1 MPGGTLLR
9 ASIGGEQRPGA
20 WRRAG
25 FPAVFRMA
33 CMDSLEWLVP
43 WEFSPT
49 LVASFIVAIVL
60 FVRGQRVHH
69 VTLARQ
75 VYFWSGMVLLYLSM
89 HTRLD
94 YYAER
99 MFFIH
104 RAQHLV
110 LHHLGP
116 LLVMAAF
123 PGQVMRAGLPMAWRL
138 RLRDFLRT
146 GTGRATVAVL
156 TNKIFVP
163 ALFVFLVLVWLLPSV
178 QFYSMLDWRLYRLMN
193 WSVVI
198 SGFMYWNLILDRR
211 PSPPAAMSPGGRDFA
226 HHHHGAADGGG
237 RRHRLLR
244 KRPLSLVRAVRPR
257 RRHVGAD
264 RPDHRRPDHVDSG
277 RAGGGGGL
285 DDGAGH
291 PDAPVRQGSAA
302 QGRSRCAG
310 AGQGPRRLG
319 LIRPFSGISPFRPEP
334 AVAYS
339 GISPW
344 YLRPSATVAWNMP
357 ALLPQS

>member
-1 MPGGTLLR
+1 MPGAGPAFPRSSGWHAWTVLSGSYPGSSLPRWWLR
-9 ASIGGEQRPGA
+9 SSWPS
-20 WRRAG
+20 
-25 FPAVFRMA
+25 
-33 CMDSLEWLVP
+33 CCS
-43 WEFSPT
+43 
-49 LVASFIVAIVL
+49 
-60 FVRGQRVHH
+60 VRGQRVHH

-123 PGQVMRAGLPMAWRL
+123 PDRSCAPGCRWPGACGCATFCAPAR
-138 RLRDFLRT
+138 
-146 GTGRATVAVL
+146 RATVAVL

-198 SGFMYWNLILDRR
+198 SGFMY
-211 PSPPAAMSPGGRDFA
+211 
-226 HHHHGAADGGG
+226 
-237 RRHRLLR
+237 
-244 KRPLSLVRAVRPR
+244 
-257 RRHVGAD
+257 
-264 RPDHRRPDHVDSG
+264 
-277 RAGGGGGL
+277 
-285 DDGAGH
+285 
-291 PDAPVRQGSAA
+291 
-302 QGRSRCAG
+302 
-310 AGQGPRRLG
+310 
-319 LIRPFSGISPFRPEP
+319 
-334 AVAYS
+334 
-339 GISPW
+339 
-344 YLRPSATVAWNMP
+344 
-357 ALLPQS
+357 